1 MVWKGIRGKWLEMFS
16 RERLNFVS
24 VILDAG
30 RKCRGKFIV
39 TRIKKGISTA
49 YSFFLS
55 TMPIACFYTVSL
67 KPVLRS
73 AARLPSPVIARAEDV
88 PILFI

>member
-1 MVWKGIRGKWLEMFS
+1 MFS

-39 TRIKKGISTA
+39 TRIKKEISTA
-49 YSFFLS
+49 YSFFFEYHAYRLFLYGKLEAGVEKCGEAS
-55 TMPIACFYTVSL
+55 F
-67 KPVLRS
+67 
-73 AARLPSPVIARAEDV
+73 ARHRKG
-88 PILFI
+88 